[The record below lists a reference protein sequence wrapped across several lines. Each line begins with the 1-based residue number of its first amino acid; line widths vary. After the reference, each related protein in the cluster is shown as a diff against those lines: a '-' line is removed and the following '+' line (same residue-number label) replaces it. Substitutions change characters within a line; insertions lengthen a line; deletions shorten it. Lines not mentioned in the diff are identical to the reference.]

1 MANNQDSKTTF
12 WQFLS
17 QYCIE
22 IPIIQRDYAQGRA
35 GREFLRRNFLRDIR
49 EALDSKQE
57 LLLDFVYGSVRG
69 ECFLPLDG
77 QQRLTTLWL
86 IHWYIAFRSGK
97 LGEAAETLGKFSY
110 ETRLSSRE
118 FCKKLCTDM
127 DLQSFIDSEKK
138 PLKDYIPSQKWFYS
152 LWRQDPTIDAMLR
165 MISGTDIK
173 DKGGE
178 DIMDGIEEL
187 FCGTTKDE
195 FVRYWDLLTQPN
207 APIVFYSRPLESL
220 GLTDDLYIKMNARG
234 KQLTPFEN
242 FKADLIGYLQHQK
255 DQAHC
260 DDPESA
266 SKWEKLLN
274 AQSGIPILMDTSW
287 TELFWQYRSE
297 DCHID
302 EIGQNKPEECHI
314 DEIYLAFI
322 NRFFWNELFY
332 ESLCVKG
339 DGSIDNKRIEE
350 IEQSRSYR
358 YLNADI
364 VDDYVGL
371 APYCLD
377 GNKDI
382 PQKLFSRLESVLEN
396 FIRWSN
402 GGKKKIEYPKW
413 NKNFSFIPKYDKDG
427 DDGKKRVIT
436 LNQVER
442 IVFFALCKYFLK
454 GEADEEVEANE
465 EVEAEDVSLARWM
478 RVVWN
483 LISGEGLDRR
493 AEIRNIS
500 AMYTAMSFINRLDS
514 HHVYE
519 SLCKQD
525 PEEDS
530 TDFKCRWN
538 EEIAKAKQIL
548 DENEDLRMHHSGC
561 SWEDVIKGA
570 EEYAFFNGAIR
581 FLFQDEKGEPS
592 WDNFDKKWFN
602 AKKFFCDDGKR
613 YKEDPQLLQA
623 LFSRFDADAFYNVL
637 FWDFQVFNNEPWTWR
652 YFLLN
657 NKICA
662 PIHELLMGETNVIQT
677 EEPKIEN
684 SPKDEDKNEFDW
696 ILYQLSQTSL
706 LKFILDSGEANSYWI
721 RNVWPGIKAIFP
733 KGNKSERGVLLNE
746 WGRDLFLK
754 DNEVEV
760 SSNHIIGDKELF
772 YMFYIPFQFRGHHY
786 LWARDRRIYL
796 MRDDNPEEY
805 LLTGT
810 ETEES
815 TQAFLEY
822 EVYKGK
828 PIGDLKKEL
837 SKLAQKHLTAKSE

>member
-1 MANNQDSKTTF
+1 MSNNQDSKTTF

-35 GREFLRRNFLRDIR
+35 GREFLRRNFLRDIKK
-49 EALDSKQE
+49 ALASKQE

-86 IHWYIAFRSGK
+86 IHWYIAFQSGK
-97 LGEAAETLGKFSY
+97 LGEVAETLGKFSY

-127 DLQSFIDSEKK
+127 DLQSFIDSETES
-138 PLKDYIPSQKWFYS
+138 LKDYIPSQKWFYS

-207 APIVFYSRPLESL
+207 APIVFYNRSLESL

-255 DQAHC
+255 DQA
-260 DDPESA
+260 PESA
-266 SKWEKLLN
+266 STWEKLLD

-287 TELFWQYRSE
+287 TELFWQYKSE
-297 DCHID
+297 D
-302 EIGQNKPEECHI
+302 CHI

-332 ESLCVKG
+332 VKG
-339 DGSIDNKRIEE
+339 NDGIDNKRIEE

-371 APYCLD
+371 APYCLRD

-382 PQKLFSRLESVLEN
+382 PQTLFFRLKSVLGN

-402 GGKKKIEYPKW
+402 GGKKEIESPKW
-413 NKNFSFIPKYDKDG
+413 NKNFSFIPEYNKNG

-442 IVFFALCKYFLK
+442 IVFFALCKYFLED
-454 GEADEEVEANE
+454 EAD
-465 EVEAEDVSLARWM
+465 DVSLARWI

-483 LISGEGLDRR
+483 LISGEGLNRR
-493 AEIRNIS
+493 AEIRNVS
-500 AMYTAMSFINRLDS
+500 DMCTAMSFINQLDS
-514 HHVYE
+514 HRVYE
-519 SLCKQD
+519 SLCKQN
-525 PEEDS
+525 PKENPTAFE
-530 TDFKCRWN
+530 CRWN

-548 DENEDLRMHHSGC
+548 DESGDLRMHRSGH
-561 SWEDVIKGA
+561 SWEDVIKEA
-570 EEYAFFNGAIR
+570 EGYAFFNGAIR
-581 FLFQDEKGEPS
+581 FLFQDEKGEVS
-592 WDNFDKKWFN
+592 WDDFDKKWPN
-602 AKKFFCDDGKR
+602 AQNFFRDGGT
-613 YKEDPQLLQA
+613 YDKEDPQLLQA
-623 LFSRFDADAFYNVL
+623 LFSRFDTRAFREVL
-637 FWDFQVFNNEPWTWR
+637 FWKFQVFNNEPWTWR

-657 NKICA
+657 KEIYA
-662 PIHELLMGETNVIQT
+662 PIHELLMGGTNIIQT
-677 EEPKIEN
+677 EKPEIEN
-684 SPKDEDKNEFDW
+684 SPTGQEPYEYNVKVV
-696 ILYQLSQTSL
+696 LYQLTQTSL
-706 LKFILDSGEANSYWI
+706 LEFILKQDDAEKYWI
-721 RNVWPGIKAIFP
+721 RTVNGYYYCYP
-733 KGNKSERGVLLNE
+733 KY
-746 WGRDLFLK
+746 GRDAI
-754 DNEVEV
+754 V
-760 SSNHIIGDKELF
+760 S
-772 YMFYIPFQFRGHHY
+772 
-786 LWARDRRIYL
+786 
-796 MRDDNPEEY
+796 
-805 LLTGT
+805 
-810 ETEES
+810 
-815 TQAFLEY
+815 
-822 EVYKGK
+822 
-828 PIGDLKKEL
+828 
-837 SKLAQKHLTAKSE
+837 

>member
-1 MANNQDSKTTF
+1 MSSNQDSKTTF

-35 GREFLRRNFLRDIR
+35 GREFLRRNFLRDIK

-97 LGEAAETLGKFSY
+97 LGEVAETLGKFSY

-118 FCKKLCTDM
+118 FCKKLCTGM
-127 DLQSFIDSEKK
+127 DLQSFRNSKTK
-138 PLKDYIPSQKWFYS
+138 SLKDYIPSQKWFYS

-187 FCGTTKDE
+187 FCGTTEDK
-195 FVRYWDLLTQPN
+195 FVHYWGLLTQPN
-207 APIVFYSRPLESL
+207 APIVFYRRPLESL

-255 DQAHC
+255 DQA
-260 DDPESA
+260 PESA
-266 SKWEKLLN
+266 STWEKLLD

-287 TELFWQYRSE
+287 TELFWQYKSE
-297 DCHID
+297 D
-302 EIGQNKPEECHI
+302 CHI

-332 ESLCVKG
+332 VKG
-339 DGSIDNKRIEE
+339 NDGIDNKRIEE

-371 APYCLD
+371 APYCLRD

-382 PQKLFSRLESVLEN
+382 PQTLFFRLKSVLGN

-402 GGKKKIEYPKW
+402 GGKKEIESPKW
-413 NKNFSFIPKYDKDG
+413 NKNFSFIPEYNKNG

-442 IVFFALCKYFLK
+442 IVFFALCKYFLED
-454 GEADEEVEANE
+454 EAD
-465 EVEAEDVSLARWM
+465 DVSLARWI

-493 AEIRNIS
+493 AEIRNVS
-500 AMYTAMSFINRLDS
+500 DMCTAMSFINQLDS
-514 HHVYE
+514 HRVYE
-519 SLCKQD
+519 SMCKQN
-525 PEEDS
+525 PKENPTAFE
-530 TDFKCRWN
+530 CRWN

-548 DENEDLRMHHSGC
+548 DESGDLRMHRSGH
-561 SWEDVIKGA
+561 SWEDVIKEA
-570 EEYAFFNGAIR
+570 EGYAFFNGAIR
-581 FLFQDEKGEPS
+581 FLFQDEKGEVS
-592 WDNFDKKWFN
+592 WDDFDKKWPN
-602 AKKFFCDDGKR
+602 AQNFFRDGGT
-613 YKEDPQLLQA
+613 YDKEDPQLLQA
-623 LFSRFDADAFYNVL
+623 LFSRFDTRAFSEVL
-637 FWDFQVFNNEPWTWR
+637 FWKFQVFNNEPWTWR

-657 NKICA
+657 KEIYA
-662 PIHELLMGETNVIQT
+662 PIHELLMGETNIIQT
-677 EEPKIEN
+677 EKPEIEN
-684 SPKDEDKNEFDW
+684 SPTGQEPYEYNVKVV
-696 ILYQLSQTSL
+696 LYQLTQTSL
-706 LKFILDSGEANSYWI
+706 LEFILKQDDAKKYWI
-721 RNVWPGIKAIFP
+721 RTVNGYYYCYPKYGRDGI
-733 KGNKSERGVLLNE
+733 LLNALD
-746 WGRDLFLK
+746 RDNFLR
-754 DNEVEV
+754 DDEVEV
-760 SSNHIIGDKELF
+760 NKDFIFPRKELF
-772 YMFYIPFQFRGHHY
+772 SLVNMPFTFKEHHY
-786 LWARDRRIYL
+786 VWCSDNKIYL

-805 LLTGT
+805 LLTGA

-815 TQAFLEY
+815 TQVFLEY
-822 EVYKGK
+822 KEYKGK
-828 PIGDLKKEL
+828 PIGDLKKGL

>member
-1 MANNQDSKTTF
+1 MSNNQDSKTTF

-35 GREFLRRNFLRDIR
+35 GREFLRRNFLRDIKK
-49 EALDSKQE
+49 ALASKQE

-86 IHWYIAFRSGK
+86 IHWYIAFQSGK
-97 LGEAAETLGKFSY
+97 LGEVAETLGKFSY

-127 DLQSFIDSEKK
+127 DLQSFIDSETES
-138 PLKDYIPSQKWFYS
+138 LKDYIPSQKWFYS

-207 APIVFYSRPLESL
+207 APIVFYRRPLESL

-234 KQLTPFEN
+234 KQLTSFEN

-255 DQAHC
+255 DQA
-260 DDPESA
+260 PESA
-266 SKWEKLLN
+266 STWEKLLD

-287 TELFWQYRSE
+287 TELFWQYKSE
-297 DCHID
+297 D
-302 EIGQNKPEECHI
+302 CHI

-332 ESLCVKG
+332 VKG
-339 DGSIDNKRIEE
+339 NDGIDNKRIEE

-371 APYCLD
+371 APYCLRD

-382 PQKLFSRLESVLEN
+382 PQTLFFRLKSVLGN

-402 GGKKKIEYPKW
+402 GGKKEIESPKW
-413 NKNFSFIPKYDKDG
+413 NKNFSFIPQYNKNG

-442 IVFFALCKYFLK
+442 IVFFALCKYFLED
-454 GEADEEVEANE
+454 EAD
-465 EVEAEDVSLARWM
+465 DVSLARWI

-493 AEIRNIS
+493 AEIRNVS
-500 AMYTAMSFINRLDS
+500 DMCTAMSFINQLDS
-514 HHVYE
+514 HRVYE
-519 SLCKQD
+519 SLCKQN
-525 PEEDS
+525 PKENPTAFE
-530 TDFKCRWN
+530 CRWN

-548 DENEDLRMHHSGC
+548 DESGDLRMHRSGH
-561 SWEDVIKGA
+561 SWEDVIKEA
-570 EEYAFFNGAIR
+570 EGYAFFNGAIR
-581 FLFQDEKGEPS
+581 FLFQDEKGEVS
-592 WDNFDKKWFN
+592 WDDFDKKWPN
-602 AKKFFCDDGKR
+602 AQNFFRDGGT
-613 YKEDPQLLQA
+613 YDKEDPQLLQA
-623 LFSRFDADAFYNVL
+623 LFSRFDTRAFREVL
-637 FWDFQVFNNEPWTWR
+637 FWKFQVFNNEPWTWR

-657 NKICA
+657 KEIYA
-662 PIHELLMGETNVIQT
+662 PIHELLMGETNIIQT
-677 EEPKIEN
+677 EKPEIEN
-684 SPKDEDKNEFDW
+684 SPTGQEPYEYNVKVV
-696 ILYQLSQTSL
+696 LYQLTQTSL
-706 LKFILDSGEANSYWI
+706 LEFILKQDDAEKYWI
-721 RNVWPGIKAIFP
+721 RTVNGYYYCYPKYGRDGI
-733 KGNKSERGVLLNE
+733 LLNALD
-746 WGRDLFLK
+746 RDNFLR
-754 DNEVEV
+754 DDEVEV
-760 SSNHIIGDKELF
+760 NKDFIFPRKELF
-772 YMFYIPFQFRGHHY
+772 SLVNMPFTFKEHHY
-786 LWARDRRIYL
+786 FWCSDNKIYL

-805 LLTGT
+805 LLTGA

-815 TQAFLEY
+815 TQVFLEY
-822 EVYKGK
+822 KEYKGK

>member
-1 MANNQDSKTTF
+1 MSNNQDSKTTF

-35 GREFLRRNFLRDIR
+35 GREFLRRNFLRDIK
-49 EALDSKQE
+49 EALDSNQE

-86 IHWYIAFRSGK
+86 IHWYIAFQSGK
-97 LGEAAETLGKFSY
+97 LGEVAETLGKFSY

-118 FCKKLCTDM
+118 FCKMLCTDM
-127 DLQSFIDSEKK
+127 DRQSFIDSETES
-138 PLKDYIPSQKWFYS
+138 LKDYIPSQKWFYS

-195 FVRYWDLLTQPN
+195 FVRYWNLLTQPN

-266 SKWEKLLN
+266 SEWEKLLDP
-274 AQSGIPILMDTSW
+274 QSGIPILMDTSW

-332 ESLCVKG
+332 ESLRVKG
-339 DGSIDNKRIEE
+339 DDSIDKRVDEL
-350 IEQSRSYR
+350 EQSRSYR

-377 GNKDI
+377 DNKDI
-382 PQKLFSRLESVLEN
+382 PQELFLHLERILEN

-402 GGKKKIEYPKW
+402 VGKKEIESPKW

-427 DDGKKRVIT
+427 DDGKKRVVPLT
-436 LNQVER
+436 QVER
-442 IVFFALCKYFLK
+442 IVFFALCKYFSEE
-454 GEADEEVEANE
+454 EAD
-465 EVEAEDVSLARWM
+465 DVSLARWM

-519 SLCKQD
+519 SLCDQPYEKNSKD
-525 PEEDS
+525 LAL
-530 TDFKCRWN
+530 RWN

-548 DENEDLRMHHSGC
+548 DENRCLRLHHSGR
-561 SWEDVIKGA
+561 SWEDVIKKA
-570 EEYAFFNGAIR
+570 EGYAFFNGAIR
-581 FLFQDEKGEPS
+581 FLFQNEKGEPS
-592 WDNFDKKWFN
+592 WDDFDTKWSN
-602 AKKFFCDDGKR
+602 AQKFFCDDGVE
-613 YKEDPQLLQA
+613 YKTKPETKTDPKKDPQLLQA
-623 LFSRFDADAFYNVL
+623 LFSRFDTRAFREVL
-637 FWDFQVFNNEPWTWR
+637 FWKFQVFNNEPWTWR

-657 NKICA
+657 KEIYA
-662 PIHELLMGETNVIQT
+662 PIHELLMGETNIIQT
-677 EEPKIEN
+677 EKPEIEN
-684 SPKDEDKNEFDW
+684 SPTGQEPYEYNVKVV
-696 ILYQLSQTSL
+696 LYQLTQTSL
-706 LKFILDSGEANSYWI
+706 LEFILKQDDAEKYWI
-721 RNVWPGIKAIFP
+721 RTVNGYYYCYPKYGRDGI
-733 KGNKSERGVLLNE
+733 LLNALD
-746 WGRDLFLK
+746 RDNFLR
-754 DNEVEV
+754 DDEVEV
-760 SSNHIIGDKELF
+760 NKDFIFPRKELF
-772 YMFYIPFQFRGHHY
+772 SLVNMPFTFKEHHY
-786 LWARDRRIYL
+786 VWCSDNKIYL

-815 TQAFLEY
+815 TQVFLKY
-822 EVYKGK
+822 EECKK
-828 PIGDLKKEL
+828 QSICNLKKEL
-837 SKLAQKHLTAKSE
+837 SELAQKPLTAKSE

>member
-1 MANNQDSKTTF
+1 MSNNQDSKATF

-17 QYCIE
+17 KYCIE

-35 GREFLRRNFLRDIR
+35 GREFLRRNFLRDIKK
-49 EALDSKQE
+49 ALDSTLDSKQE

-127 DLQSFIDSEKK
+127 DLQSFIDSETES
-138 PLKDYIPSQKWFYS
+138 LKDYIPSQKWFYS

-207 APIVFYSRPLESL
+207 APIVFYNRPLESL

-266 SKWEKLLN
+266 SKWEKLLD

-287 TELFWQYRSE
+287 TELFWQYKSE
-297 DCHID
+297 D
-302 EIGQNKPEECHI
+302 CHI

-332 ESLCVKG
+332 VKG
-339 DGSIDNKRIEE
+339 NDGIDNKRIEE

-371 APYCLD
+371 APYCLLN

-382 PQKLFSRLESVLEN
+382 PQELFSRLEIVLGN
-396 FIRWSN
+396 FICWSN
-402 GGKKKIEYPKW
+402 GGKKKIESPKW
-413 NKNFSFIPKYDKDG
+413 NKSFSFIPKYDKDG
-427 DDGKKRVIT
+427 DDGKKRVVPLT
-436 LNQVER
+436 QVER
-442 IVFFALCKYFLK
+442 IVFFALCKYFFEDK
-454 GEADEEVEANE
+454 AD
-465 EVEAEDVSLARWM
+465 DTSLERWM

-483 LISGEGLDRR
+483 LISGRGLDNDS
-493 AEIRNIS
+493 EIRSIP
-500 AMYTAMSFINRLDS
+500 AMRTAMCFINQLDS

-519 SLCKQD
+519 SLCKQKH
-525 PEEDS
+525 EENLTAFNS
-530 TDFKCRWN
+530 RWN

-548 DENEDLRMHHSGC
+548 DENGCLRLHHSGR
-561 SWEDVIKGA
+561 SWEDVIKEA
-570 EEYAFFNGAIR
+570 EGYAFFNGAIR
-581 FLFQDEKGEPS
+581 FLFQNEKGEPS
-592 WDNFDKKWFN
+592 WGDFDKKWSN
-602 AKKFFCDDGKR
+602 AQNFFRDGGT
-613 YKEDPQLLQA
+613 YDKEDPQLLQA
-623 LFSRFDADAFYNVL
+623 LFSWFNAKDFCDVL
-637 FWDFQVFNNEPWTWR
+637 FWKFQVFNNEPWAWR

-662 PIHELLMGETNVIQT
+662 PIHKLLMGETNVIQT
-677 EEPKIEN
+677 EEPKIED
-684 SPKDEDKNEFDW
+684 SPTDEEPNEYNVKVV
-696 ILYQLSQTSL
+696 LYQLTQTSL
-706 LKFILDSGEANSYWI
+706 LEFILKQDGAEKYWI
-721 RNVWPGIKAIFP
+721 RTVDSYYYCYPRYGRDGI
-733 KGNKSERGVLLNE
+733 LLNALD
-746 WGRDLFLK
+746 RDNFLR
-754 DNEVEV
+754 DDEVEV
-760 SSNHIIGDKELF
+760 NEDIILPRKELF
-772 YMFYIPFQFRGHHY
+772 SSVNMLFKFRGHHY
-786 LWARDRRIYL
+786 IWWRDNKIYL
-796 MRDDNPEEY
+796 MRDNNPEEY
-805 LLTGT
+805 LLTEA

-815 TQAFLEY
+815 TQVFLEY
-822 EVYKGK
+822 TGQ
-828 PIGDLKKEL
+828 PIDKLKKEL
-837 SKLAQKHLTAKSE
+837 SELAQKHLTAKSE

>member
-1 MANNQDSKTTF
+1 MSNNQDSKTTF

-35 GREFLRRNFLRDIR
+35 GREFLRRNFLRDIKK
-49 EALDSKQE
+49 ALASKQE

-86 IHWYIAFRSGK
+86 IHWYIAFQSGK
-97 LGEAAETLGKFSY
+97 LGEVAETLGKFSY

-127 DLQSFIDSEKK
+127 DLQSFIDSETES
-138 PLKDYIPSQKWFYS
+138 LKDYIPSQKWFYS

-207 APIVFYSRPLESL
+207 APIVFYRRPLESL

-234 KQLTPFEN
+234 KQLTSFEN

-255 DQAHC
+255 DQA
-260 DDPESA
+260 PESA
-266 SKWEKLLN
+266 STWEKLLD

-287 TELFWQYRSE
+287 TELFWQYKSE
-297 DCHID
+297 D
-302 EIGQNKPEECHI
+302 CHI

-332 ESLCVKG
+332 VKG
-339 DGSIDNKRIEE
+339 NDGIDNKRIEE

-371 APYCLD
+371 APYCLRD

-382 PQKLFSRLESVLEN
+382 PQTLFFRLKSVLGN

-402 GGKKKIEYPKW
+402 GGKKEIESPKW
-413 NKNFSFIPKYDKDG
+413 NKNFSFIPQYNKNG

-442 IVFFALCKYFLK
+442 IVFFALCKYFLED
-454 GEADEEVEANE
+454 EAD
-465 EVEAEDVSLARWM
+465 DVSLARWI

-493 AEIRNIS
+493 AEIRNVS
-500 AMYTAMSFINRLDS
+500 DMCTAMSFINQLDS
-514 HHVYE
+514 HRVYE
-519 SLCKQD
+519 SLCKQN
-525 PEEDS
+525 PKENPTAFE
-530 TDFKCRWN
+530 CRWN

-548 DENEDLRMHHSGC
+548 DESGDLRMHRSGH
-561 SWEDVIKGA
+561 SWEDVIKEA
-570 EEYAFFNGAIR
+570 EGYAFFNGAIR
-581 FLFQDEKGEPS
+581 FLFQDEKGEVS
-592 WDNFDKKWFN
+592 WDDFDKKWPN
-602 AKKFFCDDGKR
+602 AQNFFRDGGT
-613 YKEDPQLLQA
+613 YDKEDPQLLQA
-623 LFSRFDADAFYNVL
+623 LFSRFDTRAFREVL
-637 FWDFQVFNNEPWTWR
+637 FWKFQVFNNEPWTWR

-657 NKICA
+657 KEIYA
-662 PIHELLMGETNVIQT
+662 PIHELLMGGTNIIQT
-677 EEPKIEN
+677 EKPEIEN
-684 SPKDEDKNEFDW
+684 SPTDEDKNEFD
-696 ILYQLSQTSL
+696 
-706 LKFILDSGEANSYWI
+706 
-721 RNVWPGIKAIFP
+721 
-733 KGNKSERGVLLNE
+733 
-746 WGRDLFLK
+746 
-754 DNEVEV
+754 
-760 SSNHIIGDKELF
+760 
-772 YMFYIPFQFRGHHY
+772 
-786 LWARDRRIYL
+786 
-796 MRDDNPEEY
+796 
-805 LLTGT
+805 
-810 ETEES
+810 
-815 TQAFLEY
+815 
-822 EVYKGK
+822 
-828 PIGDLKKEL
+828 
-837 SKLAQKHLTAKSE
+837 

>member
-1 MANNQDSKTTF
+1 MSNNQDSKTTF
-12 WQFLS
+12 WQFFS

-35 GREFLRRNFLRDIR
+35 GREFLRRNFLRDIKK
-49 EALDSKQE
+49 ALDSKQE

-97 LGEAAETLGKFSY
+97 LGEVAETLGKFSY

-118 FCKKLCTDM
+118 FCKKLCTGM
-127 DLQSFIDSEKK
+127 DLQSFIDSETES
-138 PLKDYIPSQKWFYS
+138 LKDYIPSQKWFYS

-165 MISGTDIK
+165 MISGTYIK
-173 DKGGE
+173 DRGGE

-187 FCGTTKDE
+187 FCKTTKDE

-255 DQAHC
+255 DQAHGV
-260 DDPESA
+260 DPESA
-266 SKWEKLLN
+266 STWEELLDL
-274 AQSGIPILMDTSW
+274 QSGIPILMDTSW
-287 TELFWQYRSE
+287 TELFWQYKSE
-297 DCHID
+297 D
-302 EIGQNKPEECHI
+302 CHI

-332 ESLCVKG
+332 KSLRVKG
-339 DGSIDNKRIEE
+339 DGSIDNKRIEK

-371 APYCLD
+371 APYCLRD

-382 PQKLFSRLESVLEN
+382 PQELFLHLESVLGN
-396 FIRWSN
+396 FIHWSN
-402 GGKKKIEYPKW
+402 VGKKEIESPKW
-413 NKNFSFIPKYDKDG
+413 NSNFSFIPKYNKNG

-442 IVFFALCKYFLK
+442 IVFFALCKYFLE
-454 GEADEEVEANE
+454 GEAD
-465 EVEAEDVSLARWM
+465 DVSLARWM

-483 LISGEGLDRR
+483 LISGRGLDNDS
-493 AEIRNIS
+493 EIRSIS
-500 AMYTAMSFINRLDS
+500 AMYTAMSFINWLES

-519 SLCKQD
+519 SLLEQ
-525 PEEDS
+525 PYEENPTAFES
-530 TDFKCRWN
+530 RWN

-548 DENEDLRMHHSGC
+548 DENGGLRLHRSGRP
-561 SWEDVIKGA
+561 WEEVIKEA
-570 EEYAFFNGAIR
+570 EGYAFFNGAIR
-581 FLFQDEKGEPS
+581 FLFQNEEGEVS
-592 WDNFDKKWFN
+592 WGDFDTKWFN
-602 AKKFFCDDGKR
+602 AQNFFCDGGTYDK
-613 YKEDPQLLQA
+613 KDPQLLQA

-637 FWDFQVFNNEPWTWR
+637 FWYFQVFNNEPWTWR
-652 YFLLN
+652 YFLLH
-657 NKICA
+657 KEIYA
-662 PIHELLMGETNVIQT
+662 PIHEFLMGGTNIIQT
-677 EEPKIEN
+677 EKPKIED
-684 SPKDEDKNEFDW
+684 SPTDEDKNESDW
-696 ILYQLSQTSL
+696 RETILYQLSQTSL
-706 LKFILDSGEANSYWI
+706 LKFILNSSEANSYWI
-721 RNVWPGIKAIFP
+721 RDVWPGNKAIYP
-733 KGNKSERGVLLNE
+733 KGNKSERGVLLDE

-754 DNEVEV
+754 DNEVKV

-772 YMFYIPFQFRGHHY
+772 YMFYIPFQFGGHNY
-786 LWARDRRIYL
+786 LWKRDRRIYL
-796 MRDDNPEEY
+796 MKDDKPDEHV
-805 LLTGT
+805 LTKT
-810 ETEES
+810 EAEES
-815 TQAFLEY
+815 TQVFLEY
-822 EVYKGK
+822 TGQ
-828 PIGDLKKEL
+828 PIDKLKEKL
-837 SKLAQKHLTAKSE
+837 SELAQKHLNAKSK

>member
-1 MANNQDSKTTF
+1 MSNNQDSKTTF

-35 GREFLRRNFLRDIR
+35 GREFLRRNFLRDIK
-49 EALDSKQE
+49 EALDSNQE

-127 DLQSFIDSEKK
+127 DRQSFIDSETES
-138 PLKDYIPSQKWFYS
+138 LKDYIPSQKWFYS

-187 FCGTTKDE
+187 FCDITEEDE

-255 DQAHC
+255 DQA
-260 DDPESA
+260 PESA
-266 SKWEKLLN
+266 STWEKLLDP
-274 AQSGIPILMDTSW
+274 QSGIPILMDTSW
-287 TELFWQYRSE
+287 TELFWQYKSE

-332 ESLCVKG
+332 ESLRVKG
-339 DGSIDNKRIEE
+339 DDSIDKRVDEL
-350 IEQSRSYR
+350 EQSRSYR

-382 PQKLFSRLESVLEN
+382 PQELFLHLERILGN

-402 GGKKKIEYPKW
+402 VGKKEIESPKW

-427 DDGKKRVIT
+427 DDGKKRVVPLT
-436 LNQVER
+436 QVER

-454 GEADEEVEANE
+454 GEAD
-465 EVEAEDVSLARWM
+465 DVSLARWM

-519 SLCKQD
+519 SLCDQPYEKN
-525 PEEDS
+525 S
-530 TDFKCRWN
+530 TDLASRWN

-548 DENEDLRMHHSGC
+548 DENRCLRMYDYDSGC
-561 SWEDVIKGA
+561 SWEDVIKEA
-570 EEYAFFNGAIR
+570 EGYAFFNGAIR
-581 FLFQDEKGEPS
+581 FLFQDEDGEVS
-592 WDNFDKKWFN
+592 WDNFDKKWPN
-602 AKKFFCDDGKR
+602 AQKFFCADGVG
-613 YKEDPQLLQA
+613 YKTKSETKTDPKKDPQLLQA
-623 LFSRFDADAFYNVL
+623 LFSRFDTRAFREVL
-637 FWDFQVFNNEPWTWR
+637 FWKFQVFNNEPWTWR

-657 NKICA
+657 KEIYA
-662 PIHELLMGETNVIQT
+662 PIHELLMGGTNIIQT
-677 EEPKIEN
+677 EKPEIEN
-684 SPKDEDKNEFDW
+684 SPTGQEPYEYNVKVV
-696 ILYQLSQTSL
+696 LYQLTQTSL
-706 LKFILDSGEANSYWI
+706 LEFILKQDDAEKYWI
-721 RNVWPGIKAIFP
+721 RTVNGYYYCYPKYGRDGILLNALDRDNFLRDVEVDEDFIFP
-733 KGNKSERGVLLNE
+733 G
-746 WGRDLFLK
+746 
-754 DNEVEV
+754 
-760 SSNHIIGDKELF
+760 KELF
-772 YMFYIPFQFRGHHY
+772 SLVNMPFTFGGHHY
-786 LWARDRRIYL
+786 VWCSDNKIYL

-805 LLTGT
+805 LLTGA

-815 TQAFLEY
+815 TQVFLEY
-822 EVYKGK
+822 EECKK
-828 PIGDLKKEL
+828 QSICNLKKEL
-837 SKLAQKHLTAKSE
+837 SELAQKHLTAKSE

>member
-1 MANNQDSKTTF
+1 MSNNQDSKTTF

-17 QYCIE
+17 KYCIE

-35 GREFLRRNFLRDIR
+35 GREFLRRNFLRDIKK
-49 EALDSKQE
+49 ALYSKQE

-118 FCKKLCTDM
+118 FCKKLCTGM
-127 DLQSFIDSEKK
+127 HLQSFIDSETES
-138 PLKDYIPSQKWFYS
+138 LKDYIPSQKWFYS

-187 FCGTTKDE
+187 FCDTKEDE
-195 FVRYWDLLTQPN
+195 FVRYWNLLTQPN
-207 APIVFYSRPLESL
+207 APIVFYNRPLESL

-255 DQAHC
+255 DQAS
-260 DDPESA
+260 ESP
-266 SKWEKLLN
+266 STWEKLLDP
-274 AQSGIPILMDTSW
+274 QRGIPILMDTSW

-302 EIGQNKPEECHI
+302 ES
-314 DEIYLAFI
+314 YLVFI

-332 ESLCVKG
+332 KSLRVKG
-339 DGSIDNKRIEE
+339 DDSIDKRIEE

-371 APYCLD
+371 APYCFHAEE
-377 GNKDI
+377 I
-382 PQKLFSRLESVLEN
+382 PISLFHNLERVLGN

-402 GGKKKIEYPKW
+402 VGKKEIESPKW

-427 DDGKKRVIT
+427 DDGKKRVVPLT
-436 LNQVER
+436 QVER
-442 IVFFALCKYFLK
+442 IVFFALCKYFLED
-454 GEADEEVEANE
+454 EAD
-465 EVEAEDVSLARWM
+465 DVSLARWL

-493 AEIRNIS
+493 SEIRSIS

-519 SLCKQD
+519 SLLER
-525 PEEDS
+525 PYEEDS

-548 DENEDLRMHHSGC
+548 DENRCLRLHHSGR
-561 SWEDVIKGA
+561 SWEDVIKEA
-570 EEYAFFNGAIR
+570 EGYAFFNGAIR
-581 FLFQDEKGEPS
+581 FLFQKEEGEVS
-592 WDNFDKKWFN
+592 WDNFDTKWSN
-602 AKKFFCDDGKR
+602 AQNFFCEGGTKT
-613 YKEDPQLLQA
+613 KEAPQLLQA
-623 LFSRFDADAFYNVL
+623 LFSWFNAKDFCDVL
-637 FWDFQVFNNEPWTWR
+637 YKDFQVFNNEPWTWR

-662 PIHELLMGETNVIQT
+662 PIHKLLMGETNVIQT
-677 EEPKIEN
+677 EEPKIED
-684 SPKDEDKNEFDW
+684 SPTDEEPNECNVKVV
-696 ILYQLSQTSL
+696 LYQLTQTSL
-706 LKFILDSGEANSYWI
+706 LEFILKQDDAEKYWI
-721 RNVWPGIKAIFP
+721 RTVDSYYYCYPKYGRDGI
-733 KGNKSERGVLLNE
+733 LLNALD
-746 WGRDLFLK
+746 RDNFLR
-754 DNEVEV
+754 DDEVEV
-760 SSNHIIGDKELF
+760 SEDIILPRKELF
-772 YMFYIPFQFRGHHY
+772 SSINILFKFRGHHY
-786 LWARDRRIYL
+786 LWWSDNKIYL
-796 MRDDNPEEY
+796 MRDDNSDEY
-805 LLTGT
+805 VLTGA
-810 ETEES
+810 EES
-815 TQAFLEY
+815 TQVFLEY
-822 EVYKGK
+822 TGQS
-828 PIGDLKKEL
+828 IDDLKKGL
-837 SKLAQKHLTAKSE
+837 SELAQKHLTAKSE

>member
-1 MANNQDSKTTF
+1 MSNNQDSKTTF

-35 GREFLRRNFLRDIR
+35 GREFLRRNFLRDIKK
-49 EALDSKQE
+49 ALDSTLDSTLDSKQE

-86 IHWYIAFRSGK
+86 IHWYIAFQSGK
-97 LGEAAETLGKFSY
+97 LGEVAKTLGKFSY

-138 PLKDYIPSQKWFYS
+138 SLKDYIPSQKWFYS

-187 FCGTTKDE
+187 FRGTTKDK
-195 FVRYWDLLTQPN
+195 FVCYWDHLTQPN

-255 DQAHC
+255 DQA
-260 DDPESA
+260 PST
-266 SKWEKLLN
+266 WEKLLDP
-274 AQSGIPILMDTSW
+274 QRGIPILMDTSW

-302 EIGQNKPEECHI
+302 EI
-314 DEIYLAFI
+314 YLAFI
-322 NRFFWNELFY
+322 NRFFWNELFR
-332 ESLCVKG
+332 VKS
-339 DGSIDNKRIEE
+339 DDDIDNKRIDE

-364 VDDYVGL
+364 VDDYVEL
-371 APYCLD
+371 APYCLLN

-382 PQKLFSRLESVLEN
+382 PIPQELFSRLESVLGN

-413 NKNFSFIPKYDKDG
+413 NKNFSFIPKYNKNG
-427 DDGKKRVIT
+427 DDGKKRVVPLT
-436 LNQVER
+436 QVER
-442 IVFFALCKYFLK
+442 IVFFALCKYFLE
-454 GEADEEVEANE
+454 GEAD
-465 EVEAEDVSLARWM
+465 DTSLARWM

-483 LISGEGLDRR
+483 LISGEGLDSHS
-493 AEIRNIS
+493 EIRSIS
-500 AMYTAMSFINRLDS
+500 AMYTAMSFINRLES
-514 HHVYE
+514 HRVYE
-519 SLCKQD
+519 SLCNQKT
-525 PEEDS
+525 EDDQ
-530 TDFKCRWN
+530 TAFKCRWN

-548 DENEDLRMHHSGC
+548 DESGGLRLYRSGR
-561 SWEDVIKGA
+561 SWEDVIKEA
-570 EEYAFFNGAIR
+570 EGYAFFNGAIR
-581 FLFQDEKGEPS
+581 FLFQNEKGEVS
-592 WDNFDKKWFN
+592 WKDFDTKWSYVQ
-602 AKKFFCDDGKR
+602 KHFCDDGTCDK
-613 YKEDPQLLQA
+613 KDPQLLQA
-623 LFSRFDADAFYNVL
+623 LFSRFYADDFYNVL
-637 FWDFQVFNNEPWTWR
+637 FRYYQVFNNEPWTWR

-662 PIHELLMGETNVIQT
+662 PIHKLLMGETNVIQT
-677 EEPKIEN
+677 EEPKIED
-684 SPKDEDKNEFDW
+684 SPTDEEPNECNVKVV
-696 ILYQLSQTSL
+696 LYQLTQTSL
-706 LKFILDSGEANSYWI
+706 LEFILKQDDAEKYWI
-721 RNVWPGIKAIFP
+721 RTVDSYYYCYPKYGRDGI
-733 KGNKSERGVLLNE
+733 LLNALD
-746 WGRDLFLK
+746 RDNFLR
-754 DNEVEV
+754 DDEVEV
-760 SSNHIIGDKELF
+760 SEDIILPRKELF
-772 YMFYIPFQFRGHHY
+772 SSINILFKFRGHHY
-786 LWARDRRIYL
+786 LWWSDNKIYL
-796 MRDDNPEEY
+796 MRDDNSDEY
-805 LLTGT
+805 VLTGA
-810 ETEES
+810 EES
-815 TQAFLEY
+815 TQVFLEY
-822 EVYKGK
+822 TGQS
-828 PIGDLKKEL
+828 IDDLKKGL
-837 SKLAQKHLTAKSE
+837 SELAQKHLTAKSE

>member
-1 MANNQDSKTTF
+1 MSNNQDSKTTF

-35 GREFLRRNFLRDIR
+35 GREFLRRNFLRDIKK
-49 EALDSKQE
+49 ALASKQE

-86 IHWYIAFRSGK
+86 IHWYIAFQSGK
-97 LGEAAETLGKFSY
+97 LGEVADTLGKFSY

-127 DLQSFIDSEKK
+127 DLQSFIDSETES
-138 PLKDYIPSQKWFYS
+138 LKDYIPSQKWFYS

-207 APIVFYSRPLESL
+207 APIVFYRRPLESL

-234 KQLTPFEN
+234 KQLTSFEN

-255 DQAHC
+255 DQA
-260 DDPESA
+260 PESA
-266 SKWEKLLN
+266 STWEKLLD

-287 TELFWQYRSE
+287 TELFWQYKSE
-297 DCHID
+297 D
-302 EIGQNKPEECHI
+302 CHI

-332 ESLCVKG
+332 VKG
-339 DGSIDNKRIEE
+339 NDGIDNKRIEE

-371 APYCLD
+371 APYCLRD

-382 PQKLFSRLESVLEN
+382 PQTLFFRLKSVLGN

-402 GGKKKIEYPKW
+402 GGKKEIESPKW
-413 NKNFSFIPKYDKDG
+413 NKNFSFIPQYNKNG

-442 IVFFALCKYFLK
+442 IVFFALCKYFLED
-454 GEADEEVEANE
+454 EAD
-465 EVEAEDVSLARWM
+465 DVSLARWI

-493 AEIRNIS
+493 AEIRNVS
-500 AMYTAMSFINRLDS
+500 DMCTAMSFINQLDS
-514 HHVYE
+514 HRVYE
-519 SLCKQD
+519 SLCKQN
-525 PEEDS
+525 PKENPTAFE
-530 TDFKCRWN
+530 CRWN

-548 DENEDLRMHHSGC
+548 DESGDLRMHRSGH
-561 SWEDVIKGA
+561 SWEDVIKEA
-570 EEYAFFNGAIR
+570 EGYAFFNGAIR
-581 FLFQDEKGEPS
+581 FLFQDEKGEVS
-592 WDNFDKKWFN
+592 WDDFDKKWPN
-602 AKKFFCDDGKR
+602 AQNFFRDGGT
-613 YKEDPQLLQA
+613 YDKEDPQLLQA
-623 LFSRFDADAFYNVL
+623 LFSRFDTRAFREVL
-637 FWDFQVFNNEPWTWR
+637 FWKFQVFNNEPWTWR

-657 NKICA
+657 KEIYA
-662 PIHELLMGETNVIQT
+662 PT
-677 EEPKIEN
+677 
-684 SPKDEDKNEFDW
+684 
-696 ILYQLSQTSL
+696 IL
-706 LKFILDSGEANSYWI
+706 
-721 RNVWPGIKAIFP
+721 R
-733 KGNKSERGVLLNE
+733 
-746 WGRDLFLK
+746 
-754 DNEVEV
+754 
-760 SSNHIIGDKELF
+760 
-772 YMFYIPFQFRGHHY
+772 
-786 LWARDRRIYL
+786 
-796 MRDDNPEEY
+796 
-805 LLTGT
+805 
-810 ETEES
+810 
-815 TQAFLEY
+815 
-822 EVYKGK
+822 
-828 PIGDLKKEL
+828 
-837 SKLAQKHLTAKSE
+837 

>member
-1 MANNQDSKTTF
+1 MSNNQDSKTTF

-35 GREFLRRNFLRDIR
+35 GREFLRRNFLRDIKK
-49 EALDSKQE
+49 ALDSTLDSKQE
-57 LLLDFVYGSVRG
+57 LPLDFVYGSVRG

-86 IHWYIAFRSGK
+86 IHWYIAFQSGK
-97 LGEAAETLGKFSY
+97 LGEVAKTLGKFSY

-138 PLKDYIPSQKWFYS
+138 SLKDYIPSQKWFYS

-187 FCGTTKDE
+187 FRGTTKDK
-195 FVRYWDLLTQPN
+195 FVCYWDHLTQPN

-255 DQAHC
+255 DQAS
-260 DDPESA
+260 ESP
-266 SKWEKLLN
+266 STWEKLLDP
-274 AQSGIPILMDTSW
+274 QRGIPILMDTSW

-297 DCHID
+297 ECHID
-302 EIGQNKPEECHI
+302 EIGRNKPEECHI

-332 ESLCVKG
+332 ESLRVK
-339 DGSIDNKRIEE
+339 DDDSIDKRVDEL
-350 IEQSRSYR
+350 EQSRSYR

-371 APYCLD
+371 APYYLLD

-382 PQKLFSRLESVLEN
+382 SPIPQELFSHLESVLGN

-402 GGKKKIEYPKW
+402 GGKKKIESPKW
-413 NKNFSFIPKYDKDG
+413 NKSFSFIPKYDKDG
-427 DDGKKRVIT
+427 DDGKKRVVPLT
-436 LNQVER
+436 QVER
-442 IVFFALCKYFLK
+442 IVFFALCKYFLE
-454 GEADEEVEANE
+454 GEAN
-465 EVEAEDVSLARWM
+465 DVSLERWM

-483 LISGEGLDRR
+483 LISGEGLDRHS
-493 AEIRNIS
+493 EIRSIS
-500 AMYTAMSFINRLDS
+500 AMYTAMSFINRLES

-519 SLCKQD
+519 SLLKQQY
-525 PEEDS
+525 EKNS
-530 TDFKCRWN
+530 TAFNSRWN

-548 DENEDLRMHHSGC
+548 DERGGLRMYDSER
-561 SWEDVIKGA
+561 SWEEVIKEA
-570 EEYAFFNGAIR
+570 ENHAFFNGAIR
-581 FLFQDEKGEPS
+581 FLLQDEEGKIS
-592 WDNFDKKWFN
+592 WDDFDTKWSNAQNFFRDGGTHNKK
-602 AKKFFCDDGKR
+602 K
-613 YKEDPQLLQA
+613 PQLLQA
-623 LFSRFDADAFYNVL
+623 LFSRFDTKAFREVL
-637 FWDFQVFNNEPWTWR
+637 FWNFQVFNNEPWTWR
-652 YFLLN
+652 YYLLN

-662 PIHELLMGETNVIQT
+662 PIHKLLMGETNVIQT
-677 EEPKIEN
+677 EKPKIED
-684 SPKDEDKNEFDW
+684 SPTDKDLYEYNVKVV
-696 ILYQLSQTSL
+696 LYQLTQPSL
-706 LKFILDSGEANSYWI
+706 LKFILKQDGAEKYWI
-721 RNVWPGIKAIFP
+721 RTVDSYYYCYPRYGRDGI
-733 KGNKSERGVLLNE
+733 LLNALD
-746 WGRDLFLK
+746 RDNFLR
-754 DNEVEV
+754 DDEVEV
-760 SSNHIIGDKELF
+760 NEDIILPRKELF
-772 YMFYIPFQFRGHHY
+772 SSVNMLFKFRGHHY
-786 LWARDRRIYL
+786 LWWSDNKIYL
-796 MRDDNPEEY
+796 MRDDNSDEY
-805 LLTGT
+805 VLTGA
-810 ETEES
+810 EES
-815 TQAFLEY
+815 TQVFLEY
-822 EVYKGK
+822 TGQS
-828 PIGDLKKEL
+828 IDDLKKGLLE
-837 SKLAQKHLTAKSE
+837 LAQKHLTAKSE

>member
-1 MANNQDSKTTF
+1 MSSNQDSKTTF

-35 GREFLRRNFLRDIR
+35 GREFLRRNFLRDIK

-97 LGEAAETLGKFSY
+97 LGEVAETLGKFSY

-127 DLQSFIDSEKK
+127 NLQSFIDSEKSEKK

-178 DIMDGIEEL
+178 DIVDGIEEL
-187 FCGTTKDE
+187 FCDTAEDKFGH
-195 FVRYWDLLTQPN
+195 YWDLLTQPN

-255 DQAHC
+255 DQALGNAS
-260 DDPESA
+260 ESA
-266 SKWEKLLN
+266 STWEKLLD
-274 AQSGIPILMDTSW
+274 AQRGIPILMDTSW

-302 EIGQNKPEECHI
+302 EI
-314 DEIYLAFI
+314 YLAFI

-332 ESLCVKG
+332 ESLLKG
-339 DGSIDNKRIEE
+339 DGSIDNKRIDE

-371 APYCLD
+371 APYCLHD

-382 PQKLFSRLESVLEN
+382 PQELFSRLEIVLGN

-402 GGKKKIEYPKW
+402 GGKKEIESPKW
-413 NKNFSFIPKYDKDG
+413 NEDFSFIPKYDKDG
-427 DDGKKRVIT
+427 DDGKKRVVPLT
-436 LNQVER
+436 QVER
-442 IVFFALCKYFLK
+442 IVFFALCKYFLE
-454 GEADEEVEANE
+454 GEAD
-465 EVEAEDVSLARWM
+465 DVSLARWM

-493 AEIRNIS
+493 SEIRNVS
-500 AMYTAMSFINRLDS
+500 AMCTAMSFINQLDS
-514 HHVYE
+514 HRVYE
-519 SLCKQD
+519 SLCKQKT
-525 PEEDS
+525 EENL
-530 TDFKCRWN
+530 TAFECRWN

-548 DENEDLRMHHSGC
+548 DENGSLRLHHSGR
-561 SWEDVIKGA
+561 SWEDVIKEA

-581 FLFQDEKGEPS
+581 FLFQDEEGEVS
-592 WDNFDKKWFN
+592 WDDFDTKWSN
-602 AKKFFCDDGKR
+602 AHDFFCDDGVG
-613 YKEDPQLLQA
+613 YKTKPETKTDPKKDPQLLQA
-623 LFSRFDADAFYNVL
+623 LFSRFDTRAFREVL

-662 PIHELLMGETNVIQT
+662 PIHELLMGGTNIIQT
-677 EEPKIEN
+677 GKPKIED
-684 SPKDEDKNEFDW
+684 SPTDEELYEYNVKVV
-696 ILYQLSQTSL
+696 LYQLTQTSL
-706 LKFILDSGEANSYWI
+706 LEFILKQDDAEKYWI
-721 RNVWPGIKAIFP
+721 RTVNGYYYCYPKYGRDGI
-733 KGNKSERGVLLNE
+733 LLNALD
-746 WGRDLFLK
+746 RDNFLR
-754 DNEVEV
+754 EVEV
-760 SSNHIIGDKELF
+760 DEDFIFPGKELF
-772 YMFYIPFQFRGHHY
+772 SLVNMPFTFGGHHY
-786 LWARDRRIYL
+786 VWCSDNKIYL

-805 LLTGT
+805 LLTGA

-815 TQAFLEY
+815 TQVFLEY
-822 EVYKGK
+822 KEYKGK

-837 SKLAQKHLTAKSE
+837 SGLAQKPLTAKSE

>member
-1 MANNQDSKTTF
+1 MSNNQDSKTTF
-12 WQFLS
+12 WQFFS
-17 QYCIE
+17 HYCIE

-35 GREFLRRNFLRDIR
+35 GREFLRRNFLRDIKK
-49 EALDSKQE
+49 ALDSKQE

-86 IHWYIAFRSGK
+86 IHWYIAFQSGK
-97 LGEAAETLGKFSY
+97 LGEVAETLGKFSY

-118 FCKKLCTDM
+118 FCKMLCTDM
-127 DLQSFIDSEKK
+127 DRQSFIDSETES
-138 PLKDYIPSQKWFYS
+138 LKDYIPSQKWFYS

-242 FKADLIGYLQHQK
+242 FKADLIGYLRHQK

-266 SKWEKLLN
+266 SEWEKLLDP
-274 AQSGIPILMDTSW
+274 QSGIPILMDTSW
-287 TELFWQYRSE
+287 TELFWQYKSE

-302 EIGQNKPEECHI
+302 EIGQKKPEECHI

-332 ESLCVKG
+332 ESLRVKG
-339 DGSIDNKRIEE
+339 DDSIDKRVDEL
-350 IEQSRSYR
+350 EQSRSYR

-371 APYCLD
+371 APYCLLN

-382 PQKLFSRLESVLEN
+382 PQKLFSRLEIVLGN

-402 GGKKKIEYPKW
+402 GGKKEIKSPKW

-427 DDGKKRVIT
+427 DDGKKRVVPLT
-436 LNQVER
+436 QVER
-442 IVFFALCKYFLK
+442 IVFFALCKYFLE
-454 GEADEEVEANE
+454 GEAD
-465 EVEAEDVSLARWM
+465 DVSLARWM

-514 HHVYE
+514 HRVYK
-519 SLCKQD
+519 SLCDQPYEKN
-525 PEEDS
+525 S
-530 TDFKCRWN
+530 TDLASRWN

-548 DENEDLRMHHSGC
+548 DENRCLRMYDREH
-561 SWEDVIKGA
+561 SWEDVIKKA

-581 FLFQDEKGEPS
+581 FLFQNEKGEPS
-592 WDNFDKKWFN
+592 WDDFDTKWSN
-602 AKKFFCDDGKR
+602 AQKFFCDDGVE
-613 YKEDPQLLQA
+613 YKTKPETKTDPKKDPQLLQA
-623 LFSRFDADAFYNVL
+623 LFSRFDTRAFREVL
-637 FWDFQVFNNEPWTWR
+637 FWKFQVFNNEPWTWR

-657 NKICA
+657 KEIYA
-662 PIHELLMGETNVIQT
+662 PIHELLMGETNIIQT
-677 EEPKIEN
+677 EKPEIEN
-684 SPKDEDKNEFDW
+684 SPTGQEPYEYNVKVV
-696 ILYQLSQTSL
+696 LYQLTQTSL
-706 LKFILDSGEANSYWI
+706 LEFILKQDDAEKYWI
-721 RNVWPGIKAIFP
+721 RTVNGYYYCYPKYGRDGI
-733 KGNKSERGVLLNE
+733 LLNALD
-746 WGRDLFLK
+746 RDNFLR
-754 DNEVEV
+754 DDEVEV
-760 SSNHIIGDKELF
+760 NKDFIFPRKELF
-772 YMFYIPFQFRGHHY
+772 SLVNMPFTFKEHHY
-786 LWARDRRIYL
+786 VWCSDNKIYL

-815 TQAFLEY
+815 TQVFLKY
-822 EVYKGK
+822 EECKK
-828 PIGDLKKEL
+828 QSICNLKKEL
-837 SKLAQKHLTAKSE
+837 SGLAQKPLTAKSE

>member
-1 MANNQDSKTTF
+1 MSNNQDSKTTF

-35 GREFLRRNFLRDIR
+35 GRENFLRDIKK
-49 EALDSKQE
+49 ALASKQE

-86 IHWYIAFRSGK
+86 IHWYIAFQSGK
-97 LGEAAETLGKFSY
+97 LGEVADTLGKFSY

-127 DLQSFIDSEKK
+127 DLQSFIDSETES
-138 PLKDYIPSQKWFYS
+138 LKDYIPSQKWFYS

-207 APIVFYSRPLESL
+207 APIVFYRRPLESL

-234 KQLTPFEN
+234 KQLTSFEN

-255 DQAHC
+255 DQA
-260 DDPESA
+260 PESA
-266 SKWEKLLN
+266 STWEKLLD

-287 TELFWQYRSE
+287 TELFWQYKSE
-297 DCHID
+297 D
-302 EIGQNKPEECHI
+302 CHI

-332 ESLCVKG
+332 VKG
-339 DGSIDNKRIEE
+339 NDGIDNKRIEE

-371 APYCLD
+371 APYCLRD

-382 PQKLFSRLESVLEN
+382 PQTLFFRLKSVLGN

-402 GGKKKIEYPKW
+402 GGKKEIESPKW
-413 NKNFSFIPKYDKDG
+413 NKNFSFIPQYNKNG

-442 IVFFALCKYFLK
+442 IVFFALCKYFLED
-454 GEADEEVEANE
+454 EAD
-465 EVEAEDVSLARWM
+465 DVSLARWI

-493 AEIRNIS
+493 AEIRNVS
-500 AMYTAMSFINRLDS
+500 DMCTAMSFINQLDS
-514 HHVYE
+514 HRVYE
-519 SLCKQD
+519 SLCKQN
-525 PEEDS
+525 PKENPTAFE
-530 TDFKCRWN
+530 CRWN

-548 DENEDLRMHHSGC
+548 DESGDLRMHRSGH
-561 SWEDVIKGA
+561 SWEDVIKEA
-570 EEYAFFNGAIR
+570 EGYAFFNGAIR
-581 FLFQDEKGEPS
+581 FLFQDEKGEVS
-592 WDNFDKKWFN
+592 WDDFDKKWPN
-602 AKKFFCDDGKR
+602 AQNFFRDGGT
-613 YKEDPQLLQA
+613 YDKEDPQLLQA
-623 LFSRFDADAFYNVL
+623 LFSRFDTRAFREVL
-637 FWDFQVFNNEPWTWR
+637 FWKFQVFNNEPWTWR

-657 NKICA
+657 KEIYA
-662 PIHELLMGETNVIQT
+662 PIHELLMGGTNIIQT
-677 EEPKIEN
+677 EKPEIEN
-684 SPKDEDKNEFDW
+684 SPTGQEPYEYNVKVV
-696 ILYQLSQTSL
+696 LYQLTQTSL
-706 LKFILDSGEANSYWI
+706 LEFILKQDDAEKYWI
-721 RNVWPGIKAIFP
+721 RTVNGYYYCYPKYGRDGI
-733 KGNKSERGVLLNE
+733 LLNALD
-746 WGRDLFLK
+746 RDNFLR
-754 DNEVEV
+754 DDEVEV
-760 SSNHIIGDKELF
+760 NKDFIFPRKELF
-772 YMFYIPFQFRGHHY
+772 SLVNMPFTFKEHHY
-786 LWARDRRIYL
+786 FWCSDNKIYL

-805 LLTGT
+805 LLTGA

-815 TQAFLEY
+815 TQVFLEY
-822 EVYKGK
+822 KEYKGK

>member
-1 MANNQDSKTTF
+1 MSNNQDSKTTF

-127 DLQSFIDSEKK
+127 DLQSFIDSETES
-138 PLKDYIPSQKWFYS
+138 LKDYIPSQKWFYS

-207 APIVFYSRPLESL
+207 APIVFYNRPLESL

-266 SKWEKLLN
+266 SKWEKLLD

-287 TELFWQYRSE
+287 TELFWQYKSE

-302 EIGQNKPEECHI
+302 EIGQKKPEECHI

-332 ESLCVKG
+332 ESLN
-339 DGSIDNKRIEE
+339 DGIDIEE

-371 APYCLD
+371 APYCLRD

-382 PQKLFSRLESVLEN
+382 PIPQELFFRLKSVLEN

-413 NKNFSFIPKYDKDG
+413 NKSFSFIPKYNKNG

-454 GEADEEVEANE
+454 DEAD
-465 EVEAEDVSLARWM
+465 DVSLARWM

-483 LISGEGLDRR
+483 LISERGLDN
-493 AEIRNIS
+493 ASEIRSIP
-500 AMYTAMSFINRLDS
+500 AMRTAMSFINQLDS
-514 HHVYE
+514 HRVYE

-525 PEEDS
+525 PKENPTAFE
-530 TDFKCRWN
+530 CRWN

-548 DENEDLRMHHSGC
+548 DESGDLRMHRSGR
-561 SWEDVIKGA
+561 SWEDVIKKA

-581 FLFQDEKGEPS
+581 FLFQDEKGEVS
-592 WDNFDKKWFN
+592 WDDFDTKWSNAQNFFR
-602 AKKFFCDDGKR
+602 DGGT
-613 YKEDPQLLQA
+613 YDKEDPQLLQA
-623 LFSRFDADAFYNVL
+623 LFSRFDTRAFSEVL
-637 FWDFQVFNNEPWTWR
+637 FWKFQVFNNEPWTWR

-657 NKICA
+657 KEIYA
-662 PIHELLMGETNVIQT
+662 PIHELLMGETNIIQT
-677 EEPKIEN
+677 EKPEIEN
-684 SPKDEDKNEFDW
+684 SPTGQEPYEYNVKVV
-696 ILYQLSQTSL
+696 LYQLTQTSL
-706 LKFILDSGEANSYWI
+706 LEFILKQDDAKKYWI
-721 RNVWPGIKAIFP
+721 RTVNGYYYCYPKYGRDGI
-733 KGNKSERGVLLNE
+733 LLNALD
-746 WGRDLFLK
+746 RDNFLR
-754 DNEVEV
+754 DDEVEV
-760 SSNHIIGDKELF
+760 NKDFIFPRKELF
-772 YMFYIPFQFRGHHY
+772 SLVNMPFTFKEHHY
-786 LWARDRRIYL
+786 FWCSDNKIYL

-805 LLTGT
+805 LLTGA

-815 TQAFLEY
+815 SQVFLEY
-822 EVYKGK
+822 KEYKGK

>member
-1 MANNQDSKTTF
+1 MSNNQDSKTTF

-35 GREFLRRNFLRDIR
+35 GREFLRRNFLRDIK
-49 EALDSKQE
+49 EALDSNQE

-69 ECFLPLDG
+69 KCFLPLDG

-86 IHWYIAFRSGK
+86 IHWYIAFQSGK
-97 LGEAAETLGKFSY
+97 LGEVAETLGKFSY

-118 FCKKLCTDM
+118 FCKMLCTDM
-127 DLQSFIDSEKK
+127 DRQSFIDSETES
-138 PLKDYIPSQKWFYS
+138 LKDYIPSQKWFYS

-266 SKWEKLLN
+266 SEWEKLLDP
-274 AQSGIPILMDTSW
+274 QSGIPILMDTSW
-287 TELFWQYRSE
+287 TELFWQYKSE

-302 EIGQNKPEECHI
+302 EIGQKKPEECHI

-332 ESLCVKG
+332 ESLRVKG
-339 DGSIDNKRIEE
+339 DDSIDKRVDEL
-350 IEQSRSYR
+350 EQSRSYR

-371 APYCLD
+371 APYCLLN

-382 PQKLFSRLESVLEN
+382 PQKLFSRLEIVLGN

-402 GGKKKIEYPKW
+402 GGKKEIKSPKW

-427 DDGKKRVIT
+427 DDGKKRVVPLT
-436 LNQVER
+436 QVER
-442 IVFFALCKYFLK
+442 IVFFALCKYFLE
-454 GEADEEVEANE
+454 GEAD
-465 EVEAEDVSLARWM
+465 DVSLARWM

-514 HHVYE
+514 HRVYK
-519 SLCKQD
+519 SLCDQPYEKN
-525 PEEDS
+525 S
-530 TDFKCRWN
+530 TDLASRWN

-548 DENEDLRMHHSGC
+548 DENRCLRMYDREH
-561 SWEDVIKGA
+561 SWEDVIKKA

-581 FLFQDEKGEPS
+581 FLFQNEKGEPS
-592 WDNFDKKWFN
+592 WDDFDTKWSN
-602 AKKFFCDDGKR
+602 AQKFFCDDGVE
-613 YKEDPQLLQA
+613 YKTKPETKPDPKKDPQLLQA
-623 LFSRFDADAFYNVL
+623 LFSRFDTRAFREVL
-637 FWDFQVFNNEPWTWR
+637 FWKFQVFNNEPWTWR

-657 NKICA
+657 KEIYA
-662 PIHELLMGETNVIQT
+662 PIHELLMGGTNIIQT
-677 EEPKIEN
+677 EKPEIEN
-684 SPKDEDKNEFDW
+684 SPTGQEPYEYNVKVV
-696 ILYQLSQTSL
+696 LYQLTQTSL
-706 LKFILDSGEANSYWI
+706 LEFILKQNDAEKYWI
-721 RNVWPGIKAIFP
+721 RTVNGYYYCYPKYGRDGI
-733 KGNKSERGVLLNE
+733 LLNALD
-746 WGRDLFLK
+746 RDNFLR
-754 DNEVEV
+754 DDEVEV
-760 SSNHIIGDKELF
+760 NKDFIFSRKELF
-772 YMFYIPFQFRGHHY
+772 SLVNMPFTFKEHHY
-786 LWARDRRIYL
+786 VWCSDNKIYL

-815 TQAFLEY
+815 TQVFLEY
-822 EVYKGK
+822 KEYKGQ
-828 PIGDLKKEL
+828 PINKLKDKL
-837 SKLAQKHLTAKSE
+837 SELAQKPLTAKSE

>member
-1 MANNQDSKTTF
+1 MSNNQDSKTTF

-127 DLQSFIDSEKK
+127 DLQSFIDSETES
-138 PLKDYIPSQKWFYS
+138 LKDYIPSQKWFYS

-207 APIVFYSRPLESL
+207 APIVFYNRPLESL

-266 SKWEKLLN
+266 SKWEKLLD

-287 TELFWQYRSE
+287 TELFWQYKSE
-297 DCHID
+297 D
-302 EIGQNKPEECHI
+302 CHI

-332 ESLCVKG
+332 VKG
-339 DGSIDNKRIEE
+339 NDGIDNKRIEE

-371 APYCLD
+371 APYCLRD

-382 PQKLFSRLESVLEN
+382 PQTLFFRLKSVLGN

-402 GGKKKIEYPKW
+402 GGKKEIESPKW
-413 NKNFSFIPKYDKDG
+413 NKNFSFIPEYNKNG

-442 IVFFALCKYFLK
+442 IVFFALCKYFLED
-454 GEADEEVEANE
+454 EAD
-465 EVEAEDVSLARWM
+465 DVSLARWI

-493 AEIRNIS
+493 AEIRNVS
-500 AMYTAMSFINRLDS
+500 DMCTAMSFINQLDS
-514 HHVYE
+514 HRVYE
-519 SLCKQD
+519 SLCKQN
-525 PEEDS
+525 PKENPTAFE
-530 TDFKCRWN
+530 CRWN

-548 DENEDLRMHHSGC
+548 DESGDLRMHRSGH
-561 SWEDVIKGA
+561 SWEDVIKEA
-570 EEYAFFNGAIR
+570 EGYAFFNGAIR
-581 FLFQDEKGEPS
+581 FLFQDEKGEVS
-592 WDNFDKKWFN
+592 WDDFDTKWSNAQNFFR
-602 AKKFFCDDGKR
+602 DGGT
-613 YKEDPQLLQA
+613 YDKEDPQLLQA
-623 LFSRFDADAFYNVL
+623 LFSRFDTRAFREVL
-637 FWDFQVFNNEPWTWR
+637 FWKFQVFNNEPWTWR

-657 NKICA
+657 KEIYA
-662 PIHELLMGETNVIQT
+662 PIHELLMGGTNIIQT
-677 EEPKIEN
+677 EKPEIEN
-684 SPKDEDKNEFDW
+684 SPTDEDKNEFDW

-721 RNVWPGIKAIFP
+721 RDLWSGNKAIFP
-733 KGNKSERGVLLNE
+733 KGNKSERGVLLDE

-760 SSNHIIGDKELF
+760 SPNHIIGDKELF
-772 YMFYIPFQFRGHHY
+772 YMFYIPFQFGGHHY
-786 LWARDRRIYL
+786 LWARDRKIYL
-796 MRDDNPEEY
+796 MKDGDKSDEHV
-805 LLTGT
+805 LTES
-810 ETEES
+810 ETEEG
-815 TQAFLEY
+815 TQNNYVFIEY
-822 EVYKGK
+822 TGQS
-828 PIGDLKKEL
+828 IDDLKKEL
-837 SKLAQKHLTAKSE
+837 SELAQKHLTAKSE

>member
-1 MANNQDSKTTF
+1 MSNNQDSKTTF

-17 QYCIE
+17 KYCIE

-35 GREFLRRNFLRDIR
+35 GREFLRRNFLRDIKK
-49 EALDSKQE
+49 ALDSKQE

-86 IHWYIAFRSGK
+86 IHWYIAFQSGK
-97 LGEAAETLGKFSY
+97 LGEVAKTLGKFSY

-138 PLKDYIPSQKWFYS
+138 SLKDYIPSQKWFYS

-187 FCGTTKDE
+187 FRGTTKDK
-195 FVRYWDLLTQPN
+195 FVCYWDHLTQPN

-255 DQAHC
+255 DRAHC
-260 DDPESA
+260 DDSESD
-266 SKWEKLLN
+266 SEWEKLIDP
-274 AQSGIPILMDTSW
+274 QSGIPILMDTSW
-287 TELFWQYRSE
+287 MELFWQYKSE
-297 DCHID
+297 D
-302 EIGQNKPEECHI
+302 CHI

-332 ESLCVKG
+332 ESLPGKG
-339 DGSIDNKRIEE
+339 NDGIDNNRIED

-371 APYCLD
+371 APYCLLD
-377 GNKDI
+377 GNKNIPI
-382 PQKLFSRLESVLEN
+382 PQELFSRLESVLGN

-413 NKNFSFIPKYDKDG
+413 NKNFSFIPKYNKNG
-427 DDGKKRVIT
+427 DDGKKRVVPLT
-436 LNQVER
+436 QVER
-442 IVFFALCKYFLK
+442 IVFFALCKYFLED
-454 GEADEEVEANE
+454 EAD
-465 EVEAEDVSLARWM
+465 DVSLARWM

-483 LISGEGLDRR
+483 LISGEGWNRR
-493 AEIRNIS
+493 AEIRNVS
-500 AMYTAMSFINRLDS
+500 DMCTAMSFINQLDS

-519 SLCKQD
+519 SLCKKKH
-525 PEEDS
+525 EENLTAFNS
-530 TDFKCRWN
+530 RWN

-548 DENEDLRMHHSGC
+548 DENGCLRLHHSGR
-561 SWEDVIKGA
+561 SWEDVIKEA
-570 EEYAFFNGAIR
+570 EGYAFFNGAIR
-581 FLFQDEKGEPS
+581 FLFQNEKGEPS
-592 WDNFDKKWFN
+592 WGDFDKKWSN
-602 AKKFFCDDGKR
+602 AQNFFRDGGT
-613 YKEDPQLLQA
+613 YDKEDPQLLQA
-623 LFSRFDADAFYNVL
+623 LFSRFDADAFDNVL
-637 FWDFQVFNNEPWTWR
+637 FPKIQVFNNEPWTWR

-662 PIHELLMGETNVIQT
+662 PIHKLLMGETNVIQT
-677 EEPKIEN
+677 EEPKIED
-684 SPKDEDKNEFDW
+684 SPTDEEPNECNVKVV
-696 ILYQLSQTSL
+696 LYQLTQTSL
-706 LKFILDSGEANSYWI
+706 LEFILKQDDAEKYWI
-721 RNVWPGIKAIFP
+721 RTVDSYYYCYPKYGRDGI
-733 KGNKSERGVLLNE
+733 LLNALD
-746 WGRDLFLK
+746 RDNFLR
-754 DNEVEV
+754 DDEVEV
-760 SSNHIIGDKELF
+760 SEDIILPRKELF
-772 YMFYIPFQFRGHHY
+772 SSINILFKFRGHHY
-786 LWARDRRIYL
+786 LWWSDNKIYL
-796 MRDDNPEEY
+796 MRDDNSDEY
-805 LLTGT
+805 VLTGA
-810 ETEES
+810 EES
-815 TQAFLEY
+815 TQVFLEY
-822 EVYKGK
+822 TGQS
-828 PIGDLKKEL
+828 IDDLKKGL
-837 SKLAQKHLTAKSE
+837 SELAQKHLTAKSE

>member
-1 MANNQDSKTTF
+1 MSNNQDSKTTF

-35 GREFLRRNFLRDIR
+35 GREFLRRNFLRDIK
-49 EALDSKQE
+49 EALDSNQE

-86 IHWYIAFRSGK
+86 IHWYIAFQSGK
-97 LGEAAETLGKFSY
+97 LGEVAETLGKFSY

-118 FCKKLCTDM
+118 FCKMLCTDM
-127 DLQSFIDSEKK
+127 DRQSFIDSETES
-138 PLKDYIPSQKWFYS
+138 LKDYIPSQKWFYS

-255 DQAHC
+255 DQA
-260 DDPESA
+260 PESA
-266 SKWEKLLN
+266 STWEKLLDP
-274 AQSGIPILMDTSW
+274 QSGIPILMDTSW
-287 TELFWQYRSE
+287 TELFWQYKSE

-332 ESLCVKG
+332 ESLRVKG
-339 DGSIDNKRIEE
+339 DDSIDKRVDEL
-350 IEQSRSYR
+350 EQSRSYR

-382 PQKLFSRLESVLEN
+382 PQELFSRLEIVLGN

-402 GGKKKIEYPKW
+402 GGKKKIESPKW

-427 DDGKKRVIT
+427 DDGKKRLVPLT
-436 LNQVER
+436 QVER
-442 IVFFALCKYFLK
+442 IVFFALCKYFL
-454 GEADEEVEANE
+454 EVEADE

-514 HHVYE
+514 HRVYK
-519 SLCKQD
+519 SLCDQPYEKN
-525 PEEDS
+525 S
-530 TDFKCRWN
+530 TDLASRWN

-548 DENEDLRMHHSGC
+548 DENRCLRMYDREH
-561 SWEDVIKGA
+561 SWEDVIKKA

-581 FLFQDEKGEPS
+581 FLFQNEKGEPS
-592 WDNFDKKWFN
+592 WDDFDTKWSN
-602 AKKFFCDDGKR
+602 AQKFFCDDGVE
-613 YKEDPQLLQA
+613 YKTKPETKTDPKKDPQLLQA
-623 LFSRFDADAFYNVL
+623 LFSRFDTRAFREVL
-637 FWDFQVFNNEPWTWR
+637 FWKFQVFNNEPWTWR

-657 NKICA
+657 KEIYA
-662 PIHELLMGETNVIQT
+662 PIHELLMGETNIIQT
-677 EEPKIEN
+677 EKPEIEN
-684 SPKDEDKNEFDW
+684 SPTGQEPYEYNVKVV
-696 ILYQLSQTSL
+696 LYQLTQTSL
-706 LKFILDSGEANSYWI
+706 LEFILKQDDAEKYWI
-721 RNVWPGIKAIFP
+721 RTVNGYYYCYPKYGRDGILLNALDRDNFLRDVEVDEDFIFP
-733 KGNKSERGVLLNE
+733 G
-746 WGRDLFLK
+746 
-754 DNEVEV
+754 
-760 SSNHIIGDKELF
+760 KELF
-772 YMFYIPFQFRGHHY
+772 SLVNMPFTFGGHHY
-786 LWARDRRIYL
+786 VWCSDNKIYL

-805 LLTGT
+805 LLTGA

-815 TQAFLEY
+815 TQNNYFFI
-822 EVYKGK
+822 VYKGQS
-828 PIGDLKKEL
+828 IGDLKEEL
-837 SKLAQKHLTAKSE
+837 SELAQKPLTAKSE

>member
-1 MANNQDSKTTF
+1 MSNNQDSKTTF

-35 GREFLRRNFLRDIR
+35 GREFLRRNFLRDIKK
-49 EALDSKQE
+49 ALDSTLDSKQE

-86 IHWYIAFRSGK
+86 IHWYIAFQSGK
-97 LGEAAETLGKFSY
+97 LGEVAETLGKFSY

-138 PLKDYIPSQKWFYS
+138 SLKDYIPSQKWFYS

-173 DKGGE
+173 NKGGE

-187 FCGTTKDE
+187 FRGTTKDK
-195 FVRYWDLLTQPN
+195 FVRYWDHLTQPN
-207 APIVFYSRPLESL
+207 APIVFYNRPLESL

-255 DQAHC
+255 DQAS
-260 DDPESA
+260 ESP
-266 SKWEKLLN
+266 STWEKLLDP
-274 AQSGIPILMDTSW
+274 QRGIPILMDTSW

-302 EIGQNKPEECHI
+302 EI
-314 DEIYLAFI
+314 YLAFI
-322 NRFFWNELFY
+322 NRFFWNELFRG
-332 ESLCVKG
+332 KG
-339 DGSIDNKRIEE
+339 NDGIDNNRIED

-371 APYCLD
+371 APYCLLD
-377 GNKDI
+377 GNKNIPI
-382 PQKLFSRLESVLEN
+382 PQELFSRLESVLGN

-413 NKNFSFIPKYDKDG
+413 NKNFSFIPKYNKNG
-427 DDGKKRVIT
+427 DDGKKRVVPLT
-436 LNQVER
+436 QVER
-442 IVFFALCKYFLK
+442 IVFFALCKYFLED
-454 GEADEEVEANE
+454 EAD
-465 EVEAEDVSLARWM
+465 DVSLARWM

-483 LISGEGLDRR
+483 LISGEGWDRR
-493 AEIRNIS
+493 AEIRNVS
-500 AMYTAMSFINRLDS
+500 DMCTAMSFINRLES

-519 SLCKQD
+519 RLCKQD

-538 EEIAKAKQIL
+538 EEIAKAKHIL
-548 DENEDLRMHHSGC
+548 DESGDLRLHRSGS
-561 SWEDVIKGA
+561 SWEDVIKEA
-570 EEYAFFNGAIR
+570 EGYAFFNGAIR
-581 FLFQDEKGEPS
+581 FLFQNEKGEVS
-592 WDNFDKKWFN
+592 WDDFDTKWSN
-602 AKKFFCDDGKR
+602 AQNFFCEGGTKT
-613 YKEDPQLLQA
+613 KEDPQLLQA
-623 LFSRFDADAFYNVL
+623 LFSRFDADAFDNVL
-637 FWDFQVFNNEPWTWR
+637 FWKFQVFNNEPWTWR

-677 EEPKIEN
+677 EEPKIED
-684 SPKDEDKNEFDW
+684 SPTDEEPNECNVKVV
-696 ILYQLSQTSL
+696 LYQLTQTSL
-706 LKFILDSGEANSYWI
+706 LEFILKQDDAEKYWI
-721 RNVWPGIKAIFP
+721 RTVDSYYYCYPKYGRDGI
-733 KGNKSERGVLLNE
+733 LLNALD
-746 WGRDLFLK
+746 RDNFLR
-754 DNEVEV
+754 DDEVEV
-760 SSNHIIGDKELF
+760 SEDIILPRKELF
-772 YMFYIPFQFRGHHY
+772 SSINMLFKFRGHHY
-786 LWARDRRIYL
+786 LWWSDNKIYL
-796 MRDDNPEEY
+796 MRDDNSDEY
-805 LLTGT
+805 VLTGA
-810 ETEES
+810 EES
-815 TQAFLEY
+815 TQVFLEY
-822 EVYKGK
+822 TGQL
-828 PIGDLKKEL
+828 IDDLKKGLSEL
-837 SKLAQKHLTAKSE
+837 ARKHLTAKSE

>member
-1 MANNQDSKTTF
+1 MSSNQDSKTTF

-35 GREFLRRNFLRDIR
+35 GREFLRRNFLRDIK

-127 DLQSFIDSEKK
+127 NLQSFKDSEKSEKK

-187 FCGTTKDE
+187 FCDTKEDE

-207 APIVFYSRPLESL
+207 ASIVFYNRPLESL

-255 DQAHC
+255 DQASESPSTWGELL
-260 DDPESA
+260 DP
-266 SKWEKLLN
+266 
-274 AQSGIPILMDTSW
+274 QSGIPILMDTSW
-287 TELFWQYRSE
+287 TELFWLYKSE
-297 DCHID
+297 D
-302 EIGQNKPEECHI
+302 CHI

-332 ESLCVKG
+332 ESLLKVD
-339 DGSIDNKRIEE
+339 DGIDNKRIEE

-371 APYCLD
+371 APYCLLY

-382 PQKLFSRLESVLEN
+382 PQELFSRLESVLGN

-402 GGKKKIEYPKW
+402 GVKKEIESPKW

-427 DDGKKRVIT
+427 DDGKKRVVPLT
-436 LNQVER
+436 QVER
-442 IVFFALCKYFLK
+442 IVFFALCKYFLDD
-454 GEADEEVEANE
+454 EAD
-465 EVEAEDVSLARWM
+465 DVSLARWI

-493 AEIRNIS
+493 SEIRNVS

-525 PEEDS
+525 PEENP
-530 TDFKCRWN
+530 TAFECRWN
-538 EEIAKAKQIL
+538 EEIAKARQIL
-548 DENEDLRMHHSGC
+548 DENGCLRLHRSGR
-561 SWEDVIKGA
+561 SWEDVIKEA
-570 EEYAFFNGAIR
+570 EGYAFFNGAIR

-592 WDNFDKKWFN
+592 WDNFDKKWPYV
-602 AKKFFCDDGKR
+602 KKHFCDDGTYDK
-613 YKEDPQLLQA
+613 KDPQLLRA

-637 FWDFQVFNNEPWTWR
+637 FWNFQVFNNESWTWR

-662 PIHELLMGETNVIQT
+662 PIHELLMGGTNIIQT
-677 EEPKIEN
+677 EKPKIED
-684 SPKDEDKNEFDW
+684 SPTDEAENESDW
-696 ILYQLSQTSL
+696 RETILYQLSQTSL
-706 LKFILDSGEANSYWI
+706 LEFILDSGEANSYWI
-721 RNVWPGIKAIFP
+721 RDVWSGNKAIFP
-733 KGNKSERGVLLNE
+733 KGNKSERGVLLDE

-754 DNEVEV
+754 DNEVKV
-760 SSNHIIGDKELF
+760 RSNHIIGDKELF
-772 YMFYIPFQFRGHHY
+772 YMFYIPFQFGGHNY

-796 MRDDNPEEY
+796 MKDGDKSDEQV
-805 LLTGT
+805 LTET
-810 ETEES
+810 ETEEGN
-815 TQAFLEY
+815 QNNYVFIEY
-822 EVYKGK
+822 TGQS
-828 PIGDLKKEL
+828 INDLKKEL
-837 SKLAQKHLTAKSE
+837 LELAQKHLTAMSE

>member
-1 MANNQDSKTTF
+1 MSNNQDSKTTF

-35 GREFLRRNFLRDIR
+35 GREFLRRNFLKDIK

-97 LGEAAETLGKFSY
+97 LSEAAETLGKFSY

-118 FCKKLCTDM
+118 FCKKLCTGM
-127 DLQSFIDSEKK
+127 DLQSFRNSKTK
-138 PLKDYIPSQKWFYS
+138 SLKDYIPSQKWFYS

-207 APIVFYSRPLESL
+207 APIVFYNRPLESL

-255 DQAHC
+255 DQA
-260 DDPESA
+260 PESA
-266 SKWEKLLN
+266 STWEKLLD

-287 TELFWQYRSE
+287 TELFWQYKSE
-297 DCHID
+297 D
-302 EIGQNKPEECHI
+302 CHI

-332 ESLCVKG
+332 VKG
-339 DGSIDNKRIEE
+339 NDGIDNKRIEE

-371 APYCLD
+371 APYCLRD

-382 PQKLFSRLESVLEN
+382 PQTLFFRLKSVLGN

-402 GGKKKIEYPKW
+402 GGKKEIESPKW
-413 NKNFSFIPKYDKDG
+413 NKNFSFIPEYNKNG

-442 IVFFALCKYFLK
+442 IVFFALCKYFLED
-454 GEADEEVEANE
+454 EAD
-465 EVEAEDVSLARWM
+465 DVSLARWI

-493 AEIRNIS
+493 AEIRNVS
-500 AMYTAMSFINRLDS
+500 DMCTAMSFINQLDS
-514 HHVYE
+514 HRVYE
-519 SLCKQD
+519 SLCKQN
-525 PEEDS
+525 PKENPTAFE
-530 TDFKCRWN
+530 CRWN

-548 DENEDLRMHHSGC
+548 DESGDLRMHRSGH
-561 SWEDVIKGA
+561 SWEDVIKEA
-570 EEYAFFNGAIR
+570 EGYAFFNGAIR
-581 FLFQDEKGEPS
+581 FLFQDEKGEVS
-592 WDNFDKKWFN
+592 WDDFDKKWPN
-602 AKKFFCDDGKR
+602 AQNFFRDGGT
-613 YKEDPQLLQA
+613 YDKEDPQLLQA
-623 LFSRFDADAFYNVL
+623 LFSRFDTRAFSEVL
-637 FWDFQVFNNEPWTWR
+637 FWKFQVFNNEPWTWR

-657 NKICA
+657 KEIYA
-662 PIHELLMGETNVIQT
+662 PIHELLMGETNIIQT
-677 EEPKIEN
+677 EKPEIEN
-684 SPKDEDKNEFDW
+684 SPTGQEPYEYNVKVV
-696 ILYQLSQTSL
+696 LYQLTQTSL
-706 LKFILDSGEANSYWI
+706 LEFILKQDDAKKYWI
-721 RNVWPGIKAIFP
+721 RTVNGYYYCYPKYGRDGI
-733 KGNKSERGVLLNE
+733 LLNALD
-746 WGRDLFLK
+746 RDNFLR
-754 DNEVEV
+754 DDEVEV
-760 SSNHIIGDKELF
+760 NKDFIFPRKELF
-772 YMFYIPFQFRGHHY
+772 SLVNMPFTFKEHHY
-786 LWARDRRIYL
+786 VWCSDNKIYL

-805 LLTGT
+805 LLTGA

-815 TQAFLEY
+815 TQVFLEY
-822 EVYKGK
+822 KEYKGK
-828 PIGDLKKEL
+828 PIGDLKKGL

>member
-1 MANNQDSKTTF
+1 MSSNQDSKTTF

-35 GREFLRRNFLRDIR
+35 GREFLRRNFLRDIK

-97 LGEAAETLGKFSY
+97 LGEVAETLGKFSY

-118 FCKKLCTDM
+118 FCKKLCTGM
-127 DLQSFIDSEKK
+127 DLQSFRNSKTK
-138 PLKDYIPSQKWFYS
+138 SLKDYIPSQKWFYS

-187 FCGTTKDE
+187 FCGTTEDK
-195 FVRYWDLLTQPN
+195 FVHYWGLLTQPN
-207 APIVFYSRPLESL
+207 APIVFYRRPLESL

-255 DQAHC
+255 DQA
-260 DDPESA
+260 PESA
-266 SKWEKLLN
+266 STWEKLLD

-287 TELFWQYRSE
+287 TELFWQYKSE
-297 DCHID
+297 D
-302 EIGQNKPEECHI
+302 CHI

-332 ESLCVKG
+332 VKG
-339 DGSIDNKRIEE
+339 NDGIDNKRIEE

-371 APYCLD
+371 APYCLRD

-382 PQKLFSRLESVLEN
+382 PQTLFFRLKSVLGN

-402 GGKKKIEYPKW
+402 GGKKEIESPKW
-413 NKNFSFIPKYDKDG
+413 NKNFSFIPEYNKNG

-442 IVFFALCKYFLK
+442 IVFFALCKYFLED
-454 GEADEEVEANE
+454 EAD
-465 EVEAEDVSLARWM
+465 DVSLARWI

-493 AEIRNIS
+493 AEIRNVS
-500 AMYTAMSFINRLDS
+500 DMCTAMSFINQLDS
-514 HHVYE
+514 HRVYE
-519 SLCKQD
+519 SLCKQN
-525 PEEDS
+525 PKENPTAFE
-530 TDFKCRWN
+530 CRWN

-548 DENEDLRMHHSGC
+548 DESGDLRMHRSGH
-561 SWEDVIKGA
+561 SWEDVIKEA
-570 EEYAFFNGAIR
+570 EGYAFFNGAIR
-581 FLFQDEKGEPS
+581 FLFQDEKGEVS
-592 WDNFDKKWFN
+592 WDDFDKKWPN
-602 AKKFFCDDGKR
+602 AQNFFRDGGT
-613 YKEDPQLLQA
+613 YDKEDPQLLQA
-623 LFSRFDADAFYNVL
+623 LFSRFDTRAFSEVL
-637 FWDFQVFNNEPWTWR
+637 FWKFQVFNNEPWTWR

-657 NKICA
+657 KEIYA
-662 PIHELLMGETNVIQT
+662 PIHELLMGETNIIQT
-677 EEPKIEN
+677 EKPEIEN
-684 SPKDEDKNEFDW
+684 SPTGQEPYEYNVKVV
-696 ILYQLSQTSL
+696 LYQLTQTSL
-706 LKFILDSGEANSYWI
+706 LEFILKQDDAKKYWI
-721 RNVWPGIKAIFP
+721 RTVNGYYYCYPKYGRDGI
-733 KGNKSERGVLLNE
+733 LLNALD
-746 WGRDLFLK
+746 RDNFLR
-754 DNEVEV
+754 DDEVEV
-760 SSNHIIGDKELF
+760 NKDFIFPRKELF
-772 YMFYIPFQFRGHHY
+772 SLVNMPFTFKEHHY
-786 LWARDRRIYL
+786 VWCSDNKIYL

-805 LLTGT
+805 LLTGA

-815 TQAFLEY
+815 TQVFLEY
-822 EVYKGK
+822 KEYKGK
-828 PIGDLKKEL
+828 PIGDLKKGL